1 MELNIEKEALC
12 VNKTICEKREMIDV
26 QGDMIVPDSK
36 PDILNTINTSGNA
49 SIYKKEV
56 SDGKL
61 RIDGNILT
69 YIMYLADG
77 EKDNIRGL
85 NTAIDFSEILNIP
98 ELLSDMNA
106 DISVEIKSIECKV
119 LNGRKISIKAVLD
132 VNIKIYMNDKI
143 DIVTKINNEN
153 IQVLNKTMKINS
165 VLGSGMTKTSIKE
178 NISIPSTDNLAE
190 ILKLQITM
198 IGKDTKIS
206 YNKVLAK
213 SEIEIKMI
221 YLTEEGKIC
230 TNQTKIPLVGFIDM
244 PNIKEDN
251 ICDTLY
257 MIKNMIIKPNTVEEH
272 SIYIEIEAEISCIAY
287 EEKEIMIIEDMYCPG
302 EKIEFDQKN
311 LSTTS
316 NKKCYKNKCN
326 VREKINIPE
335 LDQGRIIDID
345 IAPVITKENKL
356 NGKIVYEGE
365 TQLDITIADDSTIG
379 MSTKR
384 INLPFEYTID
394 GIENAENNRIET
406 FTEIGAQEFVSQ
418 NRSGGCEY

>member
-153 IQVLNKTMKINS
+153 IQVLNKTMKIN
-165 VLGSGMTKTSIKE
+165 
-178 NISIPSTDNLAE
+178 
-190 ILKLQITM
+190 
-198 IGKDTKIS
+198 
-206 YNKVLAK
+206 
-213 SEIEIKMI
+213 
-221 YLTEEGKIC
+221 
-230 TNQTKIPLVGFIDM
+230 
-244 PNIKEDN
+244 
-251 ICDTLY
+251 
-257 MIKNMIIKPNTVEEH
+257 
-272 SIYIEIEAEISCIAY
+272 
-287 EEKEIMIIEDMYCPG
+287 
-302 EKIEFDQKN
+302 
-311 LSTTS
+311 
-316 NKKCYKNKCN
+316 
-326 VREKINIPE
+326 
-335 LDQGRIIDID
+335 
-345 IAPVITKENKL
+345 
-356 NGKIVYEGE
+356 
-365 TQLDITIADDSTIG
+365 
-379 MSTKR
+379 
-384 INLPFEYTID
+384 
-394 GIENAENNRIET
+394 
-406 FTEIGAQEFVSQ
+406 
-418 NRSGGCEY
+418 

>member
-1 MELNIEKEALC
+1 
-12 VNKTICEKREMIDV
+12 
-26 QGDMIVPDSK
+26 
-36 PDILNTINTSGNA
+36 
-49 SIYKKEV
+49 
-56 SDGKL
+56 
-61 RIDGNILT
+61 
-69 YIMYLADG
+69 
-77 EKDNIRGL
+77 
-85 NTAIDFSEILNIP
+85 
-98 ELLSDMNA
+98 
-106 DISVEIKSIECKV
+106 
-119 LNGRKISIKAVLD
+119 
-132 VNIKIYMNDKI
+132 
-143 DIVTKINNEN
+143 
-153 IQVLNKTMKINS
+153 
-165 VLGSGMTKTSIKE
+165 
-178 NISIPSTDNLAE
+178 
-190 ILKLQITM
+190 
-198 IGKDTKIS
+198 
-206 YNKVLAK
+206 
-213 SEIEIKMI
+213 
-221 YLTEEGKIC
+221 
-230 TNQTKIPLVGFIDM
+230 
-244 PNIKEDN
+244 
-251 ICDTLY
+251 
-257 MIKNMIIKPNTVEEH
+257 MIKNMIIKPNAVEEH

-365 TQLDITIADDSTIG
+365 AQLDITIADDSTIG